1 MKTIKTH
8 PETNGGKAIKIA
20 KKLIEENPKENRF
33 LSMTILKGLGLEVDF
48 LSMGNATFNEGTE
61 LKANLQSPFIEVKI
75 N

>member
-33 LSMTILKGLGLEVDF
+33 RTDK
-48 LSMGNATFNEGTE
+48 
-61 LKANLQSPFIEVKI
+61 
-75 N
+75 